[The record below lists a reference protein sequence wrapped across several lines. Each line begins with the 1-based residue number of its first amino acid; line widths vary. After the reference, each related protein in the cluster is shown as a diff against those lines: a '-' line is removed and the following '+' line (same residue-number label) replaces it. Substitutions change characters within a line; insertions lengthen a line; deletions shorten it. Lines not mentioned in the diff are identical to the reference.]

1 MNPLTQQ
8 QINQYQWHVAD
19 GMARVSDESLH
30 YVYST
35 TKRHEVERYLLYTN
49 APNGTYSGDAFELM
63 WQYYDDNDGWNEWLI
78 STQPERDRANGYQL
92 RLFLRLKPLH
102 LPAILTTQPG
112 EEWKDRYEEV
122 WMFQFTD
129 DYGYDLWEQIRVDY
143 SETNYDELV
152 KMYAKN
158 NVSVKREWHLITP
171 PAEQEAETVELSELE
186 IIKSINTI
194 VYETNLSMGYNELLY
209 VVPYRNNDYLIIGI
223 KGKTESKVGELMKIF
238 NHEVK
243 YLVES
248 EYKLHDSPLWNEAF
262 VGFIAR
268 TQYTQLQSAL
278 TQKDQRIAEL
288 EREAEQLKD
297 KLIEINNLCGTIN
310 FSSHNQMREAIEG
323 AVELSELPTPPQH

>member
-1 MNPLTQQ
+1 MNTLTQQ

-19 GMARVSDESLH
+19 GVARVSDESLH

-92 RLFLRLKPLH
+92 RLFLRLKPSH
-102 LPAILTTQPG
+102 LPAVLTTQPG

-158 NVSVKREWHLITP
+158 NVSVKREWHPITP
-171 PAEQEAETVELSELE
+171 PAEQQAETVNPNIEHLLNIERL
-186 IIKSINTI
+186 
-194 VYETNLSMGYNELLY
+194 YN
-209 VVPYRNNDYLIIGI
+209 
-223 KGKTESKVGELMKIF
+223 
-238 NHEVK
+238 
-243 YLVES
+243 
-248 EYKLHDSPLWNEAF
+248 
-262 VGFIAR
+262 
-268 TQYTQLQSAL
+268 QLQSTL
-278 TQKDQRIAEL
+278 TIKDQRIAEL
-288 EREAEQLKD
+288 EGDNELHSLRIQYLEERINDIADWMYNSIPTGNVNAWDCIVLLNKTYK
-297 KLIEINNLCGTIN
+297 KL
-310 FSSHNQMREAIEG
+310 SS
-323 AVELSELPTPPQH
+323 LPTPPQH